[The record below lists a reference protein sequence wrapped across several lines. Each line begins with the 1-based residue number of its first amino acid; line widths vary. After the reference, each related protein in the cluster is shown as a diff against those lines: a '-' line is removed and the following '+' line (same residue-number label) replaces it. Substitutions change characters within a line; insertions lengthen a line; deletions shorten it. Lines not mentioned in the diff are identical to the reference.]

1 MRPEIMEGI
10 QKHIKALGGFE
21 EAEILEIEPGHARI
35 KIPVGQEALNL
46 YGNIHGGFLYTLC
59 DTVAGMSTY
68 ACEVSNVSL
77 QGNINFIRPFQTGIL
92 YVEGNAI
99 HKGRQTFV
107 IQVSVTSENGKT
119 IAAASFTMFVTGA
132 L

>member
-21 EAEILEIEPGHARI
+21 KAEILEIGPGHARI
-35 KIPVGQEALNL
+35 KIPAGEEAMNL
-46 YGNIHGGFLYTLC
+46 YGKLHGGFLFTLC

-68 ACEVSNVSL
+68 AYEVSNVTQ

-92 YVEGNAI
+92 YVEGRAV
-99 HKGRQTFV
+99 HKGRQTAV
-107 IQVSVTSENGKT
+107 IQISVTSENGRL
-119 IAAASFTMFVTGA
+119 IATATFTMFLMAA